1 MKLYNIEHGIVIDYN
16 ACALEDTIPI
26 ISGIKVDLNNNK
38 LDEKPISFIELDELI
53 VPAIFEL
60 NRKGYR
66 TSYCCSGHIG
76 GPYEG
81 YIKFTTS
88 LRSLLNKDAIKE
100 TERLFD
106 LEEAGFIIRVKNAKK
121 EFLSEV
127 SIEDSMKI
135 IYAFIND
142 LNKWA
147 ASLPNLKEDK

>member
-16 ACALEDTIPI
+16 ACVSEDTIPI
-26 ISGIKVDLNNNK
+26 INSIKVDLSNSK
-38 LDEKPISFIELDELI
+38 LDEEPIGFIELDELI

-66 TSYCCSGHIG
+66 TLYCCSGHIDE
-76 GPYEG
+76 PYGG
-81 YIKFTTS
+81 YIKFATS
-88 LRSLLNKDAIKE
+88 LKSLLNKDAIIE

-106 LEEAGFIIRVKNAKK
+106 LEETGFIIRVKNAKK

-147 ASLPNLKEDK
+147 ASLPNLKEE